1 MQRLQGMRI
10 QGLGV
15 ILVLLGAHLSL
26 SDVAAA
32 EPPAAKGGE
41 APQEVLRA
49 RSSGGTYLVEIRS
62 AQPIPLNEIFSLEF
76 RILEAADPK
85 KNVENSRITLNTW
98 MPVHQHGGSLEPQ
111 ISYRDDGS
119 LWGEGLLFH
128 MEGLWQLR
136 VGVMANGLM
145 ERVVFDIDMEP

>member
-1 MQRLQGMRI
+1 MPSQALKM
-10 QGLGV
+10 
-15 ILVLLGAHLSL
+15 ILLLLGTTLALPAG
-26 SDVAAA
+26 AA
-32 EPPAAKGGE
+32 PPAAPQRGE
-41 APQEVLRA
+41 APLEVLRA
-49 RSSGGTYLVEIRS
+49 RSSGGSYLVEIRS
-62 AQPIPLNEIFSLEF
+62 AQPIPLNQLFSLEF
-76 RILEAADPK
+76 RIFEAADPK
-85 KNVENSRITLNTW
+85 KPIENARITLSTW
-98 MPVHQHGGSLEPQ
+98 MPDHQHGGSLEPQ